1 MDQTRKQVS
10 MLFVVG
16 TIGLL
21 LMLGAEYSDA
31 LAEEKRQAQSTTTVC
46 DDDTGSCEISVCDD
60 KLLCETSSIP
70 NPSDTEPLIGDDR
83 EEEKTPQ
90 DTNPDEERSGM
101 NTPNTVPNDNVPLG
115 YIPWLI
121 E

>member
-46 DDDTGSCEISVCDD
+46 DEDTGSCEISVCDD
-60 KLLCETSSIP
+60 KLFCETSSIP

-83 EEEKTPQ
+83 EEEKNPQ
-90 DTNPDEERSGM
+90 DTNPDEERSGE
-101 NTPNTVPNDNVPLG
+101 NVPNDNVPLG

>member
-1 MDQTRKQVS
+1 MDQTIKQVS
-10 MLFVVG
+10 MVLVVG

-46 DDDTGSCEISVCDD
+46 DEDTGSCEISVCDD
-60 KLLCETSSIP
+60 KLFCETSSIP
-70 NPSDTEPLIGDDR
+70 DPSDTEPLIGDDR

-90 DTNPDEERSGM
+90 KTNPDEERSGEK
-101 NTPNTVPNDNVPLG
+101 TPNTEPNDNVPLG
-115 YIPWLI
+115 YIPWLM